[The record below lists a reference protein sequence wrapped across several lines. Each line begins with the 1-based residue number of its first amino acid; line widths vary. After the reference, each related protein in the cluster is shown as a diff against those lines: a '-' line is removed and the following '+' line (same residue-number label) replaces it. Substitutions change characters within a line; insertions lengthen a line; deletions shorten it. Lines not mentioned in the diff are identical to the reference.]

1 MQSDGFNVALTDRL
15 YRSPTPHTGATHA
28 MSTTRKLAA
37 ILAIGALAA
46 PAAAQA
52 QPPDMHASTAT
63 ALAQARQKQD
73 LRSPSGST
81 PQGMPVWPADPQP
94 LRAEEPLTGSAPQG
108 MPAWPASP
116 QPLTPAPTTSVADD
130 GTPVNWPTIALG
142 IAGSLIAIAGLGAMM
157 NRRSRRTQRV
167 RVAA

>member
-1 MQSDGFNVALTDRL
+1 
-15 YRSPTPHTGATHA
+15 
-28 MSTTRKLAA
+28 MSTSRKLAA

-52 QPPDMHASTAT
+52 QPADMHASTAT
-63 ALAQARQKQD
+63 ALAQSRHKQDLRSPDARDAALAAERAQAVQKQD
-73 LRSPSGST
+73 LRSPDARDAALR
-81 PQGMPVWPADPQP
+81 PAD
-94 LRAEEPLTGSAPQG
+94 AGEPFSGSAPQG

-116 QPLTPAPTTSVADD
+116 QPVTPAPTTTVADD
-130 GTPVNWPTIALG
+130 GNPVDWPTIAIG
-142 IAGSLIAIAGLGAMM
+142 IAGSLIAVAGLGAVM

>member
-1 MQSDGFNVALTDRL
+1 
-15 YRSPTPHTGATHA
+15 

-37 ILAIGALAA
+37 ALAIGALAA

-63 ALAQARQKQD
+63 ALAQAHQKQD
-73 LRSPSGST
+73 LRSPD
-81 PQGMPVWPADPQP
+81 ARDAA
-94 LRAEEPLTGSAPQG
+94 LRPRRAGEPFSGSAPQG
-108 MPAWPASP
+108 MPAWPANP
-116 QPLTPAPTTSVADD
+116 QPITPAPATPVADD
-130 GTPVNWPTIALG
+130 GNPVDWPTIALG
-142 IAGSLIAIAGLGAMM
+142 IAGSLIAVAGLGAVM